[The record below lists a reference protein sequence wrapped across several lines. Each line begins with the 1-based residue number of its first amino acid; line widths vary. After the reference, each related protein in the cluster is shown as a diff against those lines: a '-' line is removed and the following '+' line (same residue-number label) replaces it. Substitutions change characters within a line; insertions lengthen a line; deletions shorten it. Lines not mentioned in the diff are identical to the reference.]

1 MGDFFYIINMKKKNR
16 VKKAEE
22 FQELIHNGKKVINSS
37 FVMYFREKKEDEA
50 RVGITL
56 SKKMGNAVK
65 RNLIKRQVRM
75 MCSDSLDVSNY
86 PFDII
91 LIVRHSYL
99 DLSYADN
106 KNNLEKLLIKAT
118 IL

>member
-1 MGDFFYIINMKKKNR
+1 MKKKNR

-22 FQELIHNGKKVINSS
+22 FQELINKGKKIINSS
-37 FVMYFREKKEDEA
+37 FVVYFREKSEDEV
-50 RVGITL
+50 RIGITL

-75 MCSDSLDVSNY
+75 MCSDTVDVVNY
-86 PFDII
+86 PYDLI
-91 LIVRHSYL
+91 LIVRYGYL
-99 DLSYADN
+99 DLSYEDN